1 MADKPKQGA
10 GECKPFREPPEAD
23 VGGNAPRGDT
33 VGFPEIGETGGPG
46 GVESSGGSA
55 VTTRDRDGS
64 GVPLGMTP
72 GDLQKSPEEQLE
84 EWTKD

>member
-1 MADKPKQGA
+1 MANKPKQGA
-10 GECKPFREPPEAD
+10 GQCKPFQEPPEPD

-46 GVESSGGSA
+46 GVEPSGGVA
-55 VTTRDRDGS
+55 ETREREGS

-72 GDLQKSPEEQLE
+72 GDLQKSPEELLE